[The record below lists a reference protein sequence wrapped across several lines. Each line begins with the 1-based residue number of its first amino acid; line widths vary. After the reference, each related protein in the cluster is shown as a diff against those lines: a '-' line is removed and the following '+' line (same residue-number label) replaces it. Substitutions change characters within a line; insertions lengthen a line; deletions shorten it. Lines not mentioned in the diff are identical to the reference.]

1 MALSLFFELRGHFS
15 FGWRWYKRALAAHP
29 DKTALRARTLWAA
42 AHVSFYGGTANG
54 LISLSVAAG
63 ATTNIRLMSTITL
76 VPLYPPALLAKMGAA
91 LDVAVDI
98 RVGSP
103 TFGHHVAIP
112 LSAEDGRQLLIPIGF
127 AHGFCTLRPDTLFA
141 YKVTGHYAPDH
152 DKGVLWNDPALAIDW
167 PVTAAAA
174 VVSERDAAQ
183 PTLAEL
189 PAYFTYERD
198 A

>member
-1 MALSLFFELRGHFS
+1 MEVTATAIPDVKIVTPRRHGDSRGFFTETYNRRSWTEHGLDFDFAQDNLSLSATVGTVRGLHFQAPPHAQA
-15 FGWRWYKRALAAHP
+15 KL
-29 DKTALRARTLWAA
+29 
-42 AHVSFYGGTANG
+42 VS
-54 LISLSVAAG
+54 V
-63 ATTNIRLMSTITL
+63 IR
-76 VPLYPPALLAKMGAA
+76 GAA

-103 TFGHHVAIP
+103 TFGHHVAVP
-112 LSAEDGRQLLIPIGF
+112 LSAENGRQLLIPVGF

-141 YKVTGHYAPDH
+141 YKVTGYYAPDH

>member
-1 MALSLFFELRGHFS
+1 MEVTATAIPDVKIVTPRRHGDSRGFFTETYNRRSWTEHGLDFDFAQDNLSLSATVGTVRGLHFQIPPHAQA
-15 FGWRWYKRALAAHP
+15 KL
-29 DKTALRARTLWAA
+29 
-42 AHVSFYGGTANG
+42 VSV
-54 LISLSVAAG
+54 LH
-63 ATTNIRLMSTITL
+63 
-76 VPLYPPALLAKMGAA
+76 GAA

-127 AHGFCTLRPDTLFA
+127 AHGFCTLRPGTLFA
-141 YKVTGHYAPDH
+141 YKVTGYYAPDH

-167 PVTAAAA
+167 PVPAAAA

-189 PAYFTYERD
+189 PAFFTYERD

>member
-1 MALSLFFELRGHFS
+1 MEVTATAIPDVKIVTPRRHGDSRGFFTETYNRRSWADHGLDFDFAQDNLSLSATVGTVRGLHFQAPPHAQA
-15 FGWRWYKRALAAHP
+15 KL
-29 DKTALRARTLWAA
+29 
-42 AHVSFYGGTANG
+42 VSV
-54 LISLSVAAG
+54 IH
-63 ATTNIRLMSTITL
+63 
-76 VPLYPPALLAKMGAA
+76 GAA

-98 RVGSP
+98 RAGSP
-103 TFGHHVAIP
+103 TFGRHVAVT
-112 LSAEDGRQLLIPIGF
+112 LSAEDGRQLLIPVGF

-141 YKVTGHYAPDH
+141 YKVTGYYAPDH

-174 VVSERDAAQ
+174 AVSDRDAAQ

-198 A
+198 T

>member
-1 MALSLFFELRGHFS
+1 MEVTTTAIPDVKIVTPRRHGDSRGFFAEIYNRRTWADHGLDFDFAQDNLSLSATVGTVRGLHFQAPPHAQA
-15 FGWRWYKRALAAHP
+15 KL
-29 DKTALRARTLWAA
+29 
-42 AHVSFYGGTANG
+42 VSV
-54 LISLSVAAG
+54 LH
-63 ATTNIRLMSTITL
+63 
-76 VPLYPPALLAKMGAA
+76 GAA

-98 RVGSP
+98 RAGSP
-103 TFGHHVAIP
+103 SFGHHVAIP
-112 LSAEDGRQLLIPIGF
+112 LSAEDGRQLLIPVGF

-141 YKVTGHYAPDH
+141 YKVTGYYAPDH
-152 DKGVLWNDPALAIDW
+152 DKGVLWSDPALGIDW

-174 VVSERDAAQ
+174 IVSDRDAAQ